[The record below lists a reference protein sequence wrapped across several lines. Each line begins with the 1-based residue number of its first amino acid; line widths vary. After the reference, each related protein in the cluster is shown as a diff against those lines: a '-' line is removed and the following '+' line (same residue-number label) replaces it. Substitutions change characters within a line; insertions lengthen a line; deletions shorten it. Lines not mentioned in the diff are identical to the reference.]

1 MKQKQL
7 TAMIEEGKID
17 HLIWLI
23 NDLQRLLQVTPS
35 EDNRFLSPAISETV
49 DQIKRVAFDMKAQ
62 AYIDKFGPSSCDIN
76 DMNNVAVTSDDFNS
90 LAICAF
96 RYAFGRRTY
105 ITKEVADIINAHL
118 NDLDNRTLAAILMD
132 FDRAHESEA
141 VGLDHVFGDD
151 CDRNEWIKLENRLRV
166 LHQQRSELYANQH

>member
-7 TAMIEEGKID
+7 TATIEEDKID

-23 NDLQRLLQVTPS
+23 DDLQRLLQMKPTQ
-35 EDNRFLSPAISETV
+35 DNHLLISAISETV
-49 DQIKRVAFDMKAQ
+49 DQIKRVAIDMKTQ
-62 AYIDKFGPSSCDIN
+62 VYIDKFTSTSHNVGN
-76 DMNNVAVTSDDFNS
+76 TNNVNVTNDDFNS

-151 CDRNEWIKLENRLRV
+151 CDRDEWIKLENKLRI
-166 LHQQRSELYANQH
+166 LRQQRSEQYAR

>member
-7 TAMIEEGKID
+7 TATIEEDKID

-23 NDLQRLLQVTPS
+23 NDLQRLLQMKPTQ
-35 EDNRFLSPAISETV
+35 DNHLLESAISETV
-49 DQIKRVAFDMKAQ
+49 DQIKRVAIDMKTQ
-62 AYIDKFGPSSCDIN
+62 VYIDKFTSTSRDASNI
-76 DMNNVAVTSDDFNS
+76 NNVNVTIDDFNS

-105 ITKEVADIINAHL
+105 ITKEVADIINVHL

-151 CDRNEWIKLENRLRV
+151 CDRDEWIKLENKLRI
-166 LHQQRSELYANQH
+166 LHQQRSEQYAR

>member
-7 TAMIEEGKID
+7 TATIEEGTID

-23 NDLQRLLQVTPS
+23 NDLQQLLLMKPTQ
-35 EDNRFLSPAISETV
+35 DNHLLESAISETV
-49 DQIKRVAFDMKAQ
+49 DQIKRVAIDMKKQ
-62 AYIDKFGPSSCDIN
+62 VFIDKFTSTSRDTSNI
-76 DMNNVAVTSDDFNS
+76 NNVDVNIDDFNS

-151 CDRNEWIKLENRLRV
+151 CDRNEWIKLENKLRI

>member
-7 TAMIEEGKID
+7 TATIEEDKID
-17 HLIWLI
+17 HLIWMV
-23 NDLQRLLQVTPS
+23 NDLQRLLQMKPTQ
-35 EDNRFLSPAISETV
+35 DNHLLISAISETV
-49 DQIKRVAFDMKAQ
+49 DQIKRVAIDMKTQ
-62 AYIDKFGPSSCDIN
+62 VYIDKFTSTSHNVSDIN
-76 DMNNVAVTSDDFNS
+76 NVNVTIDDFNS

-151 CDRNEWIKLENRLRV
+151 CDRDEWIKLENKLRI
-166 LHQQRSELYANQH
+166 LHQQRSEQYAR

>member
-7 TAMIEEGKID
+7 TATIEEDKID

-23 NDLQRLLQVTPS
+23 NDLQQLLLIKPTQ
-35 EDNRFLSPAISETV
+35 DNHLLESAISETV
-49 DQIKRVAFDMKAQ
+49 DQIKRVAIDMKKQ
-62 AYIDKFGPSSCDIN
+62 VFIDKFTSTSHNVSDIN
-76 DMNNVAVTSDDFNS
+76 NVDVNIDDFNS

-151 CDRNEWIKLENRLRV
+151 CDRNEWIKLENKLRI

>member
-17 HLIWLI
+17 HLIRLI

-49 DQIKRVAFDMKAQ
+49 DQIKRVAFDMKKQ
-62 AYIDKFGPSSCDIN
+62 VYIDKFVPNSYDIN
-76 DMNNVAVTSDDFNS
+76 DTNNVITTGDDFNS

-151 CDRNEWIKLENRLRV
+151 CDRNEWIKLENKLRI
-166 LHQQRSELYANQH
+166 LHQQRSELYANQY

>member
-7 TAMIEEGKID
+7 TATIEEDKID

-23 NDLQRLLQVTPS
+23 NDLQQLLLIKPTQ
-35 EDNRFLSPAISETV
+35 DNHLLESAISETV
-49 DQIKRVAFDMKAQ
+49 DQIKRVAIDMKTQ
-62 AYIDKFGPSSCDIN
+62 VFIDKFTSTSHNVSDIN
-76 DMNNVAVTSDDFNS
+76 NVDVNIDDFNS

-151 CDRNEWIKLENRLRV
+151 CDRNEWIKLENKLRI